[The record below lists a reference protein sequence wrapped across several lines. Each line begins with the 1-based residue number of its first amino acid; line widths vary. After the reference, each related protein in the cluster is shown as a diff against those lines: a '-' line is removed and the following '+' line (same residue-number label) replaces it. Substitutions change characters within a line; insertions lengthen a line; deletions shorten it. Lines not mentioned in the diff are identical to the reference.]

1 MVSLKWNFH
10 NFVRILQTWNYFI
23 VISISL
29 LEIDFELIL
38 RFIRAARVGD
48 VSSLNEMLDVGVP
61 VDSEH
66 RKIGTALRCAAM
78 RNRTD
83 VTILLLDR
91 GADVN
96 KRGGWDQST
105 ALHMAAWY
113 NSTDVIELLLK
124 HGASTNIKD
133 RDGSTPI
140 DIARAK
146 NNEAA
151 VRLLE
156 RH

>member
-10 NFVRILQTWNYFI
+10 NFIRISQTWNCFI
-23 VISISL
+23 L
-29 LEIDFELIL
+29 LEIEYELTFSFT
-38 RFIRAARVGD
+38 REARVGD
-48 VSSLNEMLDVGVP
+48 VSLLNTLLNDGVP

-66 RKIGTALRCAAM
+66 PKIGTALRCAAM
-78 RNRTD
+78 ENRTD
-83 VTILLLDR
+83 VMLLLLDR

-96 KRGGWDQST
+96 KWSDWDQST
-105 ALHMAAWY
+105 ALHMVAAWY
-113 NSTDVIELLLK
+113 NSTDIIKVLLK
-124 HGASTNIKD
+124 HSASANIKD
-133 RDGSTPI
+133 DYGYTPI
-140 DIARAK
+140 DIARAE

>member
-1 MVSLKWNFH
+1 M
-10 NFVRILQTWNYFI
+10 
-23 VISISL
+23 
-29 LEIDFELIL
+29 
-38 RFIRAARVGD
+38 
-48 VSSLNEMLDVGVP
+48 P

-66 RKIGTALRCAAM
+66 PKVGTARRCAAM
-78 RNRTD
+78 ENRTD
-83 VTILLLDR
+83 VTLLLLDR

-96 KRGGWDQST
+96 KRSGWDQST

-113 NSTDVIELLLK
+113 NSTDVIEVLLK

-133 RDGSTPI
+133 CEGSTPI
-140 DIARAK
+140 DYALAK

>member
-10 NFVRILQTWNYFI
+10 NFVRILQTWNCFI

-29 LEIDFELIL
+29 LEIDFGLIL
-38 RFIRAARVGD
+38 RFIGAAGVGD
-48 VSSLNEMLDVGVP
+48 VSSLNEMLDVGVS

-66 RKIGTALRCAAM
+66 PKVGTALRCAAM
-78 RNRTD
+78 ENRTD
-83 VTILLLDR
+83 VTLLLLDR

-96 KRGGWDQST
+96 KRSGWDQST

-113 NSTDVIELLLK
+113 NSTDVIEVLLK
-124 HGASTNIKD
+124 YGASTNIKD
-133 RDGSTPI
+133 CEGSTPI
-140 DIARAK
+140 DYGLAK